1 MSDRRNERPY
11 VEFAPGATIVD
22 GRTAGDALYIVES
35 GTVLVE
41 PPGAPAYTAGAGE
54 VVGETALLDGP
65 VPLRASARTAVRAL
79 RIPIDLLPAVLDSD
93 AAVAV
98 HLLRQ
103 LARRAHPA
111 VTHAAAHADATDTHS
126 ITPSPT
132 ARPATDVAAP
142 GARAPTAPADTDT
155 RTGAFVLRHA
165 EGRIALPAQGDWL
178 VGRPD
183 PATGAIPEVNLGP
196 LDLARSLSRRHARML
211 LDGAGGVALREEPG
225 VSNGTWVNGTRLAAG
240 QTAALRC
247 GDKLRFGAIEVELDR
262 E

>member
-11 VEFAPGATIVD
+11 VEFAAGATIVD

-41 PPGAPAYTAGAGE
+41 PPGAPAYTAAAGE
-54 VVGETALLDGP
+54 VVGETALLDGA

-79 RIPIDLLPAVLDSD
+79 RVPIELLPAVLASD
-93 AAVAV
+93 AGVAM

-103 LARRAHPA
+103 LARRAHPSP
-111 VTHAAAHADATDTHS
+111 THATEHVDATDAHS

-132 ARPATDVAAP
+132 ARPGPNGATP
-142 GARAPTAPADTDT
+142 GIRAPSTPVDADT

-196 LDLARSLSRRHARML
+196 LDLARSLSRRHARMV

-225 VSNGTWVNGTRLAAG
+225 VSNGTWVNGARLAAG
-240 QTAALRC
+240 QTATLRC